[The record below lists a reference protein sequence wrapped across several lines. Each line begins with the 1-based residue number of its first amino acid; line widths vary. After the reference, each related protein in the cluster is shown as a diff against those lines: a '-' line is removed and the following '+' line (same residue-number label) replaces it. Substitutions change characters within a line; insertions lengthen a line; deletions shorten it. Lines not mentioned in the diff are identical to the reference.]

1 MFSISLSVVAAVVAI
16 GLPATA
22 HAQDPADIEAQID
35 EAWRELEP
43 VIEKHNATR
52 IELKEARQKVERLN
66 KKIKPLREEVDRTMA
81 KVSEIAVQAYKGG
94 GSAATV
100 QALLRSGSPYQFV
113 DQLAA
118 LDQMA
123 KAQQR
128 EIAEVTEAKDKYEAR
143 KAEVDE
149 LIGEL
154 AQKEEDLAG
163 RAEEIDEEIDRL
175 QELRVE
181 AYGEGGGVGDLRPV
195 ACPTVYPGGAAGTA
209 IGFACDQIGKPYSWG
224 AAGPDAYDCSGLTM
238 RAWEAAGVGLPH
250 NAAAQRSATRSVDR
264 SDLRPGDLV
273 FYYSGISHVAIYA
286 GDGWVV
292 DAPQAGEPVRMVPID
307 RMPINSY
314 GRPG

>member
-1 MFSISLSVVAAVVAI
+1 MFSIAFSVVATLAVVGI
-16 GLPATA
+16 PAA
-22 HAQDPADIEAQID
+22 SYAQDPADIEAQID

-43 VIEKHNATR
+43 VIEEHNATR
-52 IELKEARQKVERLN
+52 IELKEARQKVDRLN
-66 KKIKPLREEVDRTMA
+66 KKIKPLRKEVDRTMA
-81 KVSEIAVQAYKGG
+81 KVSEIAAHVYKGG
-94 GSAATV
+94 GSAATL
-100 QALLRSGSPYQFV
+100 QALLRSGSPYQLA

-123 KAQQR
+123 KAQQE
-128 EIAEVTEAKDKYEAR
+128 EIAKVAEAKDKYEAR
-143 KAEVDE
+143 KAEADE

-154 AQKEEDLAG
+154 AQKEEDLKE
-163 RAEEIDEEIDRL
+163 RAEEIDQEIDRL

-181 AYGEGGGVGDLRPV
+181 AYGENGGVGDLRPV
-195 ACPTVYPGGAAGTA
+195 ACPTVYPGGAAGEA
-209 IGFACDQIGKPYSWG
+209 INFACAQIGKPYSWG

-238 RAWEAAGVGLPH
+238 RAWEAAGVSLPH
-250 NAAAQRSATRSVDR
+250 NAAAQRSAVRSVDR

-273 FYYSGISHVAIYA
+273 FYYSAISHVAIYA

-292 DAPQAGEPVRMVPID
+292 DAPQAGEPVRMTSID